1 MTAQQERTPSRP
13 RRRGWGRALLNLAL
27 AGVIFVGGAV
37 IGGMYVVGGSTYG
50 VAVAPEEFDRIA
62 AAWETL
68 YAEYVDAAALDPRE
82 LAYGAIA
89 GMTEAVGDTGHTR
102 FLTPDEATAEAALMS
117 GSASSVDWEMVQD
130 RRTGLIRLDLFAEG
144 AGDAVAG
151 AVRAARAAGATSLVL
166 DLRGNAGGILDE
178 AIAVAGVF
186 LEPGSGVVRER
197 DRAGEEILHVV
208 PVDSSPTDLP
218 LVVLVDGDS
227 ASSSEVVA
235 AALQDA
241 ERATVVGT
249 TTTGTGTILSD
260 YEFDDGALLSIGT
273 ATWFTP
279 SGRSVWHVGVT
290 PDVVRSLAAA
300 ALHPSEDTQL
310 RAALELL
317 SEAPAP

>member
-1 MTAQQERTPSRP
+1 MSDLSESLPPRP
-13 RRRGWGRALLNLAL
+13 RRRRWGRALLNLAL
-27 AGVIFVGGAV
+27 AGVVFVGGAV
-37 IGGMYVVGGSTYG
+37 VGGMSVVGGSTYG
-50 VAVAPEEFDRIA
+50 VSVAPEEFDRIA

-89 GMTEAVGDTGHTR
+89 GMTEAVGDIGHTR

-117 GSASSVDWEMVQD
+117 RPASPVDWEMVD
-130 RRTGLIRLDLFAEG
+130 DGRTGLIRLHLFSAG

-151 AVRAARAAGATSLVL
+151 AVRAARAAGATRLVL
-166 DLRGNAGGILDE
+166 DLRGNPGGVLDE

-186 LEPGSGVVRER
+186 LDPDRVVVRER
-197 DRAGEEILHVV
+197 DRAGEEVVHVV

-241 ERATVVGT
+241 KRATVVGT
-249 TTTGTGTILSD
+249 TTAGTGTILSD
-260 YEFDDGALLSIGT
+260 YEFEDGAMLSIGT

-279 SGRSVWHVGVT
+279 SGRSVWHLGVT
-290 PDVVRSLAAA
+290 PDVVRSPAAA
-300 ALHPSEDTQL
+300 ALDPSGDTQL
-310 RAALELL
+310 LAALALL
-317 SEAPAP
+317 SEAHAP